1 MLRIERSLKDPKV
14 FSFKYFEVEDVN
26 REISNINKLKGEKA
40 KRCHTSQNSQVELRD
55 NSTCLNRMFQSKH
68 QKLNIP

>member
-40 KRCHTSQNSQVELRD
+40 KR
-55 NSTCLNRMFQSKH
+55 
-68 QKLNIP
+68 